1 MIVTKEFLDRGKSAR
16 GGWNKKQLAV
26 LGVHWPPRA
35 DWQRVLIG
43 KMYRDEIGEKFLLL
57 AGDSPAFDPPQR
69 GKIRQSKNHKFTQA
83 GTYMNRQPKKP
94 RFTNAGM
101 FVDPPAIYPTREER
115 IVPEKWLTCAKCGG
129 KMQYWCESTDRY
141 GEIETICPSCA
152 GY

>member
-26 LGVHWPPRA
+26 LGVHWPPRS

-69 GKIRQSKNHKFTQA
+69 GKIRQPKNH
-83 GTYMNRQPKKP
+83 
-94 RFTNAGM
+94 RFTRAGM
-101 FVDPPAIYPTREER
+101 LADLPTIYPTREER

-129 KMQYWCESTDRY
+129 KMQYWCESTDWY

-152 GY
+152 GH